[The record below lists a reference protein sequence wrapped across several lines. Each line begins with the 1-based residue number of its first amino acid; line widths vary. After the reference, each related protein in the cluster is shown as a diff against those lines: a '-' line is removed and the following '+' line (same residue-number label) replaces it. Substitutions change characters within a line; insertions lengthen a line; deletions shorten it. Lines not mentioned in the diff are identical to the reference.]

1 LHVGTGGTVITTQV
15 GLGSVGI
22 GSTQPTAMLD
32 VGGHTKLKTYSEN
45 VGILTVS
52 SGAVSIDL
60 SEAQSFICTATENIT
75 QFNLLNIPVDSTSFT
90 LRIDQDST
98 GNRGVGIDTFRNS
111 GGNTIPVH
119 WPGGG
124 VLPIV
129 TPTANRTDI
138 YSFKIFSGSDITS
151 VGMYGVVGGQNFV

>member
-1 LHVGTGGTVITTQV
+1 LHVGTAGTVITTQV
-15 GLGSVGI
+15 GFGSVGI
-22 GSTQPTAMLD
+22 GSTQPAAMLD

-45 VGILTVS
+45 VEIITVS

-98 GNRGVGIDTFRNS
+98 GNWGVGIDTFRNS

-119 WPGGG
+119 WPG
-124 VLPIV
+124 VVVPIV
-129 TPTANRTDI
+129 TPTASKTDI

-151 VGMYGVVGGQNFV
+151 VGMYGVIGGQNYG